1 MCPGEI
7 TWFKRGRTLDTIK
20 IIVESRGTCNE
31 EWCRDTNEVDVFF
44 EVVFESRFAEGES
57 FLELEAVGEGGL
69 VAAVEAV
76 CSVVCDVKDM

>member
-1 MCPGEI
+1 MRPGEI
-7 TWFKRGRTLDTIK
+7 TWFKRRGTLDTIK

-44 EVVFESRFAEGES
+44 EVVFKSCFAEGES
-57 FLELEAVGEGGL
+57 FFELEAVGEGGL

-76 CSVVCDVKDM
+76 YVCDVKDMN